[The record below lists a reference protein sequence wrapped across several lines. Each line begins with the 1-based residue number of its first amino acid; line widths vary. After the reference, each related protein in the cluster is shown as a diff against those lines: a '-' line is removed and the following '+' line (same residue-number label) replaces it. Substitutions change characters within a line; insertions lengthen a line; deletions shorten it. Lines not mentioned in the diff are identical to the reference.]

1 MEDYSMDEYN
11 EDVEDDETELE
22 LMKRFM
28 KPNGLFRKGKKW
40 TKRGSKQIWKLF
52 WLSNFLQQKN
62 SNAYERIE
70 TFQTLRVFR
79 VADPNQNLDFRIL

>member
-1 MEDYSMDEYN
+1 MEDYSMDEYT

-40 TKRGSKQIWKLF
+40 TERGSKQIWKLF
-52 WLSNFLQQKN
+52 W
-62 SNAYERIE
+62 
-70 TFQTLRVFR
+70 
-79 VADPNQNLDFRIL
+79 